1 VSILIR
7 PAEPADAA
15 AVRQVI
21 AAAFR
26 PVDGAVDG
34 TRDRI
39 TDGTVDGTV
48 AEVGLYEALRRD
60 PAWITELCLVAVRDG
75 WVVGQLT
82 SSNGTL
88 TDPAGDCRRLVG
100 VGPVA
105 VHPQEQGTG
114 VGRALLTTLID
125 RARQAGES
133 ALVLLGDPAFYG
145 RFGFRPAADVGVA
158 APDPAWGEHFMAL
171 VLQAGLPPAGSF
183 RYAAPFDAF

>member
-1 VSILIR
+1 MSILVR
-7 PAEPADAA
+7 PGEPADAT
-15 AVRQVI
+15 AVRRVI

-26 PVDGAVDG
+26 PVDG
-34 TRDRI
+34 I

-48 AEVGLYEALRRD
+48 PEVALYEALRRD
-60 PAWITELCLVAVRDG
+60 PAWIPELCLVAVRDG
-75 WVVGQLT
+75 RVVGQLT

-88 TDPAGDCRRLVG
+88 ADPAGDRRRLVG

-105 VHPQEQGTG
+105 VHPDQQDIG

-125 RARQAGES
+125 RAWQAGES

-145 RFGFRPAADVGVA
+145 RFGFRPAADIGIT

-171 VLQAGLPPAGSF
+171 VLRAGLPPTGTF
-183 RYAAPFDAF
+183 RYAAPFDAL